1 LLQKSSPSLYFFF
14 KHSSAC
20 FIDIYVIRCREYGTI
35 SDFAHVQIY
44 FKKARPASWRD
55 LDLNHA
61 SSIGRGSSPCHTA
74 WCIHTHILNLVQ
86 PTPYSCRVYYSRV
99 ICTSLLEVIMN
110 GCSLPDYS
118 CSYHNAAS
126 GRRITRPADMYT
138 CMTLEIR
145 AIKKVRLTAVHVSLC
160 DLYTFT
166 DVDFE
171 NMYEN

>member
-1 LLQKSSPSLYFFF
+1 MFHRYLCYTLQRIPYILWF
-14 KHSSAC
+14 C
-20 FIDIYVIRCREYGTI
+20 
-35 SDFAHVQIY
+35 AHANIL
-44 FKKARPASWRD
+44 KARPASWRD
-55 LDLNHA
+55 FDLNHA
-61 SSIGRGSSPCHTA
+61 SSIGRDSSPCQTA
-74 WCIHTHILNLVQ
+74 WCIHTHIQ

-118 CSYHNAAS
+118 CSYHNVAS

-145 AIKKVRLTAVHVSLC
+145 AIKKVRLTAVYVSLC
-160 DLYTFT
+160 GLYTFT

>member
-1 LLQKSSPSLYFFF
+1 MFIISVPWSRSAPAGDRRSLKRERSIENRVEVLRGSKMYNLETNCYKSRLLRCIFFLIHF
-14 KHSSAC
+14 RVFHRYLC
-20 FIDIYVIRCREYGTI
+20 YPVQRIRYLLWFR
-35 SDFAHVQIY
+35 AHANILKARY
-44 FKKARPASWRD
+44 FKSWRD

-118 CSYHNAAS
+118 CSYS
-126 GRRITRPADMYT
+126 VP
-138 CMTLEIR
+138 
-145 AIKKVRLTAVHVSLC
+145 
-160 DLYTFT
+160 
-166 DVDFE
+166 
-171 NMYEN
+171 